1 MSSSSSPSPPSF
13 KDPGLLSSSS
23 SLANNASIMA
33 VEGGPKILARLPLG
47 QCHWKLVIS
56 FNHWHYHINHD
67 WSISTTISI
76 ESTTRCSST
85 LAIMSDASG
94 YLQVTSMP
102 LLDLSSWHLILDVC
116 SFGWQ
121 NIFHLL
127 MYSLMAL
134 YIHQK
139 TQLMCKKGN
148 FANYTGSSFRQHD
161 ENVEHLLKTTVTEQ
175 PRCLGIMFCCDMFCK
190 LKNSDFRLKCSLLNE
205 YVARNSKGNFFSP
218 QRQHLGTKLTKQKMT
233 LISRYKGQL
242 LGGRSAKKFEKAPC
256 PMSML
261 LVLLHTSSS
270 PSSSSSWLLGQ
281 SLDDDE
287 HDRDDESTDNFG
299 VTQSLGVWCHQ
310 RSSHHQ

>member
-1 MSSSSSPSPPSF
+1 MSSSTLPSPPSF

-33 VEGGPKILARLPLG
+33 VEGGPKILTRFPLG

-139 TQLMCKKGN
+139 NQLMCKKGN

-190 LKNSDFRLKCSLLNE
+190 SKNSDFRLKCSLLNE
-205 YVARNSKGNFFSP
+205 YVARNSKGNFFFYAETTFRHKTYKTKDDIDVKI
-218 QRQHLGTKLTKQKMT
+218 QGTVREHL
-233 LISRYKGQL
+233 
-242 LGGRSAKKFEKAPC
+242 P
-256 PMSML
+256 
-261 LVLLHTSSS
+261 
-270 PSSSSSWLLGQ
+270 
-281 SLDDDE
+281 
-287 HDRDDESTDNFG
+287 
-299 VTQSLGVWCHQ
+299 
-310 RSSHHQ
+310 